1 MQAGRRRFNLA
12 AAGSLM
18 SGLVHAQDKPGAAG
32 SVIPAP
38 TFASPLPVRKTFRTS
53 DGVALSYLDTEA
65 AGKRP
70 GLAIVL
76 LPGWCMPASIW
87 REQFATLGAYCRV
100 FALDPRG
107 QGESDI
113 PAKGYT
119 APRRVADIDE
129 FLNTVVPK
137 RPRVLLVGWSLAALE
152 ALEYVATNGEA
163 RLAGLALIDSS
174 VGELPAPK
182 DGGGSGEGGFVRSLR
197 ADREK
202 MLSDFVR
209 AIFAKPRPPE
219 EIEALLQGALRIRL
233 EDSIALLSYPF
244 PREHWKEIAHR
255 YTKPLLYAVTPQ
267 FSAQAENL
275 KKNRPETR
283 IEHFR
288 RAGHALF
295 VDEPDRF
302 NKLIL
307 DFARGLK

>member
-1 MQAGRRRFNLA
+1 MHAGRRRFSL

-18 SGLVHAQDKPGAAG
+18 SGVVQAQA
-32 SVIPAP
+32 SLQPAP
-38 TFASPLPVRKTFRTS
+38 PATDQLPPRKRFRTS
-53 DGVALSYLDTEA
+53 DGVSLSYLDTEA
-65 AGKRP
+65 PGKRP
-70 GLAIVL
+70 ALAIVL
-76 LPGWCMPASIW
+76 LPGWCMPAAIW
-87 REQFATLGAYCRV
+87 RAQFAALGAYCRV

-107 QGESDI
+107 QGESEV
-113 PAKGYT
+113 PEKGYT
-119 APRRVADIDE
+119 APRRVADIHE
-129 FLNTVVPK
+129 FLNNIVPK

-152 ALEYVATNGEA
+152 ALEYVKTQGEA

-174 VGELPAPK
+174 VGELPVPPG
-182 DGGGSGEGGFVRSLR
+182 GGGSGESGFTRSLR

-202 MLSDFVR
+202 MLNDFIR
-209 AIFAKPRPPE
+209 AIFAKPRPAD
-219 EIEALLQGALRIRL
+219 EIEALLQGALRIKL

-244 PREHWKEIAHR
+244 PREHWKEIAHA
-255 YTKPLLYAVTPQ
+255 YAKPLLYAVTPQ

-275 KKNRPETR
+275 KKNRPATQ

-295 VDEPDRF
+295 VDEPERF